1 MIKIINSKLFIFI
14 LVMLTSIFVLVACDN
29 NQQIEDKQRNNQQLE
44 EKQNNHQQQQME
56 EVSSTVS
63 LEKQFIP
70 PNFGVDEFKVN
81 ANDKLVEFKISYRIS
96 PQLYD
101 VLSKINSKYYFELK
115 IPENISSII
124 NKDST
129 GLVPGA
135 IMEFNA
141 LKYIVTLNTEV
152 DKPLTTSEIKELV
165 QNKNGYGLYVYDQ
178 DKDAIHYF
186 DDVELFS
193 TIPK

>member
-1 MIKIINSKLFIFI
+1 MIKIKRKYFIFI
-14 LVMLTSIFVLVACDN
+14 LVILTSIFMIVACDS
-29 NQQIEDKQRNNQQLE
+29 NQQIEDKQSNNQQLE

-101 VLSKINSKYYFELK
+101 VLRQIDSKYYFELK

-135 IMEFNA
+135 IMEFNS
-141 LKYIVTLNTEV
+141 LKYIVTLNIEV
-152 DKPLTTSEIKELV
+152 EKPMTTSEIKELV
-165 QNKNGYGLYVYDQ
+165 QNKNGYGLYIYDQ

>member
-1 MIKIINSKLFIFI
+1 MIKIKRKYFIFI
-14 LVMLTSIFVLVACDN
+14 LVILTSIFVLVACDN
-29 NQQIEDKQRNNQQLE
+29 NVQIEDKQSNNQQLE
-44 EKQNNHQQQQME
+44 EKQNNHQQQME

-101 VLSKINSKYYFELK
+101 VLRQIDSKYYFELK

-141 LKYIVTLNTEV
+141 LKYIVTLNIEV
-152 DKPLTTSEIKELV
+152 EKPMTTSEIKELV
-165 QNKNGYGLYVYDQ
+165 QNKNGYGLYIYDQ

>member
-29 NQQIEDKQRNNQQLE
+29 NQQIEDKQSNNQQLE

-56 EVSSTVS
+56 EVSSTIS

-70 PNFGVDEFKVN
+70 PNFGVDEFEIN
-81 ANDKLVEFKISYRIS
+81 TNDKFVEFKISYRIS

-115 IPENISSII
+115 IPGNISSII

-135 IMEFNA
+135 IMEFNS
-141 LKYIVTLNTEV
+141 LKYIVTLNIGV

>member
-1 MIKIINSKLFIFI
+1 MIKIKRKYFIFI
-14 LVMLTSIFVLVACDN
+14 LVILTSIFMIVACDS
-29 NQQIEDKQRNNQQLE
+29 NQQIEDKQSNNQQLE

-56 EVSSTVS
+56 EVSSTFS

-101 VLSKINSKYYFELK
+101 VLRQIDSKYYFELK

-135 IMEFNA
+135 IMEFNS
-141 LKYIVTLNTEV
+141 LKYIVTLNIEV
-152 DKPLTTSEIKELV
+152 EKPMTTSEIKELV
-165 QNKNGYGLYVYDQ
+165 QNKNGYGLYIYDQ

>member
-1 MIKIINSKLFIFI
+1 MIKIKSNFI
-14 LVMLTSIFVLVACDN
+14 LILVILTSIFVIVACDDTQQIEVDQSN
-29 NQQIEDKQRNNQQLE
+29 NQQIEVEQSNNQQIE
-44 EKQNNHQQQQME
+44 G
-56 EVSSTVS
+56 VSSHIS
-63 LEKQFIP
+63 LEKKFMP

-81 ANDKLVEFKISYRIS
+81 ADEKFVEFKISYRIS

-101 VLSKINSKYYFELK
+101 VLSKIDSKYYFELK
-115 IPENISSII
+115 VPGNISSII

-135 IMEFNA
+135 IMEFNS
-141 LKYIVTLNTEV
+141 LKYIVTLNLDLEKT
-152 DKPLTTSEIKELV
+152 LTTSDIKEIV
-165 QNKNGYGLYVYDQ
+165 QNKNGYGLYIYDQ

-193 TIPK
+193 TIPN

>member
-29 NQQIEDKQRNNQQLE
+29 NQQIEDTQRNNQQLE
-44 EKQNNHQQQQME
+44 EKPSNHQQME
-56 EVSSTVS
+56 EVSSTIS

-70 PNFGVDEFKVN
+70 PNFGVDEFEINTNNKF
-81 ANDKLVEFKISYRIS
+81 VEFKISYRIS

-115 IPENISSII
+115 IPGNISSII

-135 IMEFNA
+135 IMEFNS
-141 LKYIVTLNTEV
+141 LKYIVTLNIGV

>member
-29 NQQIEDKQRNNQQLE
+29 NQQIEDTQRNNQQLE

>member
-29 NQQIEDKQRNNQQLE
+29 NQQIEDTKRNNQQLE

-81 ANDKLVEFKISYRIS
+81 ANDKLVEFEISYRIS

>member
-29 NQQIEDKQRNNQQLE
+29 NQQIEDTKRNNQQLE

-135 IMEFNA
+135 IMEFNS

>member
-29 NQQIEDKQRNNQQLE
+29 NQQIEDTKRNNQQLE

>member
-1 MIKIINSKLFIFI
+1 MIKIKSKYFIFI
-14 LVMLTSIFVLVACDN
+14 VVILTSIFVIVACEND
-29 NQQIEDKQRNNQQLE
+29 QQIEDKQSNNPEIE
-44 EKQNNHQQQQME
+44 EKQSNHQQME
-56 EVSSTVS
+56 EVSSTIS
-63 LEKQFIP
+63 LEKKFIP
-70 PNFGVDEFKVN
+70 PNFGVDEFKIN
-81 ANDKLVEFKISYRIS
+81 TNDKFVEFKISYRIS

-101 VLSKINSKYYFELK
+101 VLSKIDSKYYFELK
-115 IPENISSII
+115 IPGNISSII

-135 IMEFNA
+135 IMEFNS
-141 LKYIVTLNTEV
+141 LKYTVTLNIELE
-152 DKPLTTSEIKELV
+152 KPLTTSEIKELV
-165 QNKNGYGLYVYDQ
+165 QNKNGYGLYIYDQ

>member
-29 NQQIEDKQRNNQQLE
+29 NQQIEDKQSNNQQLE

>member
-29 NQQIEDKQRNNQQLE
+29 NQQIEDTQRNNQQLE
-44 EKQNNHQQQQME
+44 EKPSNHQQME
-56 EVSSTVS
+56 EVSSTIS

>member
-44 EKQNNHQQQQME
+44 EKQNNHEQQQME

-101 VLSKINSKYYFELK
+101 VLRQIDSKYYFELK
-115 IPENISSII
+115 IPENITSII

>member
-141 LKYIVTLNTEV
+141 LKYIVTLNIEV
-152 DKPLTTSEIKELV
+152 EKPMTTSEIKELV
-165 QNKNGYGLYVYDQ
+165 QNKNGYGLYIYDQ

>member
-29 NQQIEDKQRNNQQLE
+29 NQQIEDTKRNNQQLE

-135 IMEFNA
+135 IMEFNS
-141 LKYIVTLNTEV
+141 LKYIVTLNIGV

>member
-44 EKQNNHQQQQME
+44 EKQNNHEQQQME

-101 VLSKINSKYYFELK
+101 VLRQIDSKYYFELK

>member
-1 MIKIINSKLFIFI
+1 MIKIKRKYFIFI
-14 LVMLTSIFVLVACDN
+14 LVILTSIFMIVACDS
-29 NQQIEDKQRNNQQLE
+29 NQQIEDKQSNNQQLE

-101 VLSKINSKYYFELK
+101 VLRQIDSKYYFELK

-135 IMEFNA
+135 IMEFNS
-141 LKYIVTLNTEV
+141 LKYIVTLNIGV

-165 QNKNGYGLYVYDQ
+165 QNKNGYGLYIYDQ

>member
-1 MIKIINSKLFIFI
+1 MIKIKRKYFIFI
-14 LVMLTSIFVLVACDN
+14 LVILTSIFVLVACDN
-29 NQQIEDKQRNNQQLE
+29 NQQIEDKQSNNQQLE
-44 EKQNNHQQQQME
+44 EKQNNHQQQME

-81 ANDKLVEFKISYRIS
+81 TNDKLVEFKISYRIS

-101 VLSKINSKYYFELK
+101 VLRQIDSKYYFELK

-141 LKYIVTLNTEV
+141 LKYIVTLNIEV
-152 DKPLTTSEIKELV
+152 EKPMTTSEIKELV
-165 QNKNGYGLYVYDQ
+165 QNKNGYGLYIYDQ

>member
-29 NQQIEDKQRNNQQLE
+29 NQQIEDTKRNNQQLE
-44 EKQNNHQQQQME
+44 EKQNNHEQQQME

-101 VLSKINSKYYFELK
+101 VLRQIDSKYYFELK

>member
-44 EKQNNHQQQQME
+44 EKQNNHEQQQME

-101 VLSKINSKYYFELK
+101 VLRQIDSKYYFELK

-135 IMEFNA
+135 ILEFNS

>member
-1 MIKIINSKLFIFI
+1 MIKINRKYFIFMLVI
-14 LVMLTSIFVLVACDN
+14 LSTIFVIACDN
-29 NQQIEDKQRNNQQLE
+29 NQQIEDKQSKQLE
-44 EKQNNHQQQQME
+44 EKQSNHQQME
-56 EVSSTVS
+56 EVSSTIS

-70 PNFGVDEFKVN
+70 PNFGVDEFKIN
-81 ANDKLVEFKISYRIS
+81 TNDKFVEFKISYRIS

-101 VLSKINSKYYFELK
+101 VLSKIDSKYYFELK
-115 IPENISSII
+115 IPGNISSII

-135 IMEFNA
+135 IMEFNS
-141 LKYIVTLNTEV
+141 LKYIVTLNIEV
-152 DKPLTTSEIKELV
+152 DKPLTTSEIKEIV
-165 QNKNGYGLYVYDQ
+165 QNQNGYGLYIYDQ

-193 TIPK
+193 TIRK

>member
-101 VLSKINSKYYFELK
+101 VLRQIDSKYYFELK

-124 NKDST
+124 NKEST

>member
-29 NQQIEDKQRNNQQLE
+29 NQQIEDRKRNNQQLE

-115 IPENISSII
+115 IPEHISSII